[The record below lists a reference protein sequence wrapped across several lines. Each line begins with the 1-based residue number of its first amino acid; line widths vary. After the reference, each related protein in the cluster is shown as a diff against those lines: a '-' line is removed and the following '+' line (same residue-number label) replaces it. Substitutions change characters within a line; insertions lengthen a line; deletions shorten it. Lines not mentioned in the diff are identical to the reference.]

1 MLERILEPEAMDT
14 AEEAAD
20 YDAMDHSGPNADF
33 IERLVELGA
42 HGSMLDIGTGPGHM
56 PPVIA
61 ARLPEVRVLGVDLA
75 HEMLSVA
82 ERRRLELAPDV
93 AARIEYRP
101 ADAKRLDFADGHFDT
116 VFSNTILHHIPE
128 PASFLSEARRVLKPG
143 GVLLIRDL
151 FRPDDM
157 TQLEALVALHAEG
170 SNDSQRKLFADSLH
184 AALTPAELRALADD
198 CGLTD
203 AELVVD
209 TDRHMSLQL
218 RRASD

>member
-20 YDAMDHSGPNADF
+20 YDSMDHSGPNADF
-33 IERLVELGA
+33 IERLIELGA

-61 ARLPEVRVLGVDLA
+61 ARLPESRVLGVDLA

-82 ERRRLELAPDV
+82 EQHRNSMPPEV

-101 ADAKRLDFADGHFDT
+101 ADAKRLAFEDGSFDT

-128 PASFLSEARRVLKPG
+128 PASFLREARRVLKPG
-143 GVLLIRDL
+143 GVLLIRDI

-157 TQLEALVALHAEG
+157 AQLEALVARHAADC
-170 SNDSQRKLFADSLH
+170 NDSQRKLFADSLH
-184 AALTPAELRALADD
+184 AALTPGELRALADD
-198 CGLTD
+198 CGLAD

-218 RRASD
+218 LCAAH